1 MKHNILWGL
10 MAIVAVSLVSS
21 CDDDDPPAP
30 ALLEFVTTEVNVKE
44 STGDPESFHPALLNG
59 ATGHEV
65 DVTITFD
72 KPAPEAAVVAFSL
85 SGTATRTT
93 PANPVGDYAIEG
105 NNFTIEKGATEA
117 VLTFTIFEDIEFED
131 DAENNDGAYY
141 EDIVLTLTSVVSGP
155 VQLGQQTTFRINIL
169 EDDVEIAL
177 TWDAGGGHAGDA
189 DLDMYLWVENDILGS
204 SARAGTQFEGILIPG
219 GFFNETFG
227 VSYTYYSGSSDDLT
241 VISTMINHGGKVNNG
256 GPVHERTASY
266 TLANLNRY
274 DDDQHPDFKGLPMV
288 VQYLEKDG
296 HDYEVSPINVPPS
309 GSRIGYAPGVIHDRT
324 KNNTGLNLELLRTYL
339 QFRSA
344 KGE

>member
-1 MKHNILWGL
+1 MKYSMLWGL
-10 MAIVAVSLVSS
+10 MAIVAVPLVSS

-30 ALLEFVTTEVNVKE
+30 ALLQFAAAEINVKE
-44 STGDPESFHPALLNG
+44 STGDPESFHPALLEG

-105 NNFTIEKGATEA
+105 SNFTIEKGATEA
-117 VLTFTIFEDIEFED
+117 ILTFTIFEDTEFED
-131 DAENNDGAYY
+131 DAENNDGVYY

-155 VQLGQQTTFRINIL
+155 VQLGEQTTFRINIL
-169 EDDVEIAL
+169 EDDVEIGL
-177 TWDAGGGHAGDA
+177 TWDAGNGNAGDA
-189 DLDMYLWVENDILGS
+189 DLDMYLWIEDKILGS

-227 VSYTYYSGSSDDLT
+227 VSYTYYSGSSNNVT
-241 VISTMINHGGKVNNG
+241 VKSTITNYGGKVNND

-274 DDDQHPDFKGLPMV
+274 DDEEHPDFKGLPMI

-309 GSRIGYAPGVIHDRT
+309 GSRITYRSGVVTDRRT
-324 KNNTGLNLELLRTYL
+324 KSETGLNMERLKDYL
-339 QFRSA
+339 QLRA
-344 KGE
+344 LD